1 MNSIYIK
8 NGVKSFV
15 FVIFLFFVI
24 FALQACGEREQVDL
38 KDDSNV
44 NCKRGTNPVGPPIYY
59 PEASPRSEQ
68 KSMDSWEEWKTTAG
82 YTMRIPAGVGGVS
95 HRSEKCE
102 MAAAIFEF
110 KWVDGKLLSYYD
122 LKTGYPRTEGTWV
135 KYFVSFNPPV
145 VDGVKSYIYRQWKFG
160 GAFKIPEHEKIW
172 LLPYGSVADP
182 KYIPA
187 DRENPKNFR
196 PAIML
201 EDAPDPAGNGAIFYC
216 DPIKLKP
223 NGNRIDVEVVY
234 RDSGTN
240 CQGYVYFAYGSGGR
254 LDIFGDHF
262 FDIAT
267 PITNAVTAE
276 IKSYI
281 VKD

>member
-1 MNSIYIK
+1 MK
-8 NGVKSFV
+8 K
-15 FVIFLFFVI
+15 FLIWLPMIVMI
-24 FALQACGEREQVDL
+24 PMLIACGEQTQLDP
-38 KDDSNV
+38 KDDPSV
-44 NCKRGTNPVGPPIYY
+44 YCQSVINPVGPPIYY
-59 PEASPRSEQ
+59 PETSERSEQ

-95 HRSEKCE
+95 HRSKKCE
-102 MAAAIFEF
+102 MAEAIFQF

-135 KYFVSFNPPV
+135 KYFVSFSPPI
-145 VDGVKSYIYRQWKFG
+145 VDGVENYAFPKWRLVD
-160 GAFKIPEHEKIW
+160 AFKIPGHEKIW
-172 LLPYGSVADP
+172 LLPYARAADP

-223 NGNRIDVEVVY
+223 NGNRIDVEVIY
-234 RDSGTN
+234 RDAGTN
-240 CQGYVYFAYGSGGR
+240 CQGYVYFEYGSGGR

-281 VKD
+281 IKE